1 VINPARRNARERAL
15 ELLYEAE
22 IKSLD
27 VSTVLGALPVAPDP
41 FALALVRGVESNQA
55 EHDEII
61 VAHLKAG
68 WALNRLPTIDRLVL
82 RLGIEEL
89 TRHSD
94 VPTAVILDE
103 AVRLAKGFST
113 DDSGRFVNG
122 VLAAIARTVKHGEVE
137 DLADHDLGELT
148 ESELE
153 EDHEP
158 PIVKL
163 KEGETPT
170 GVSFEDEPATSLDS

>member
-22 IKSLD
+22 IKSLT
-27 VSTVLGALPVAPDP
+27 VSGVLGSLPVAPDP
-41 FALALVRGVESNQA
+41 FAIELVRGVETNQA

-61 VAHLKAG
+61 SAHLKAG
-68 WALNRLPTIDRLVL
+68 WTLKRLPTIDRLVL

-122 VLAAIARTVKHGEVE
+122 VLAAIARTVKHGEVDE
-137 DLADHDLGELT
+137 LDAALAEPDSDVPVVT
-148 ESELE
+148 LE
-153 EDHEP
+153 EGQ
-158 PIVKL
+158 K
-163 KEGETPT
+163 PT
-170 GVSFEDEPATSLDS
+170 GVPFEDEPTTSLDS

>member
-27 VSTVLGALPVAPDP
+27 VTTVLGSLPVSPDP
-41 FALALVRGVESNQA
+41 FALALVRGVETNQA
-55 EHDEII
+55 DHDEII
-61 VAHLKAG
+61 SAHLKAG
-68 WALNRLPTIDRLVL
+68 WTLRRLPTIDRLVL

-122 VLAAIARTVKHGEVE
+122 VLAAIARTVKQAEVE
-137 DLADHDLGELT
+137 EIVGVLDHDQEA
-148 ESELE
+148 
-153 EDHEP
+153 DV
-158 PIVKL
+158 PIVTL
-163 KEGETPT
+163 AEGEKPT